1 MTKWEQKF
9 YRNRVQPVLKKVPG
23 LTFDRVE
30 SHSTAS
36 GFPDVVYTRRGR
48 TGFVELK
55 SVKLVNSWVPLD
67 GWAENQRSWAL
78 RHLRQGAVV
87 WLLVECRPNETRLI
101 PVTRELVDS
110 AGTSVTD
117 GVEWCLG
124 VAKEAL

>member
-9 YRNRVQPVLKKVPG
+9 YRNQVQPVLKKVPG

-55 SVKLVNSWVPLD
+55 SVKLADSWVPLD

-87 WLLVECRPNETRLI
+87 WLLVECRPNDTRL
-101 PVTRELVDS
+101 VSVNRDLVDAQGFS
-110 AGTSVTD
+110 LLAGF
-117 GVEWCLG
+117 EWCLEN
-124 VAKEAL
+124 AKKFL